1 MASQHTRKVEVLR
14 VVSRVIA
21 ILAVIA
27 VLTVLFAPVALAQN
41 PPVHFAKA
49 VAYPSGGDWV
59 YSVAVGNLNGDGH
72 PDLVV
77 ANLCGN
83 YNCYSG
89 APGIGQIGVLLGNG
103 DGTFQPPVIY
113 SSGGYDSYSVAIGD
127 VNGDGH
133 PDLVVA
139 NSCETSDCNNGSVSV
154 LLGNGDGTFQSPL
167 SYSSGGNAHSVAIG
181 DVNGDGKPDI
191 VVATC
196 KSGTGFLLL
205 W

>member
-27 VLTVLFAPVALAQN
+27 VLTVLFAPVALAQE
-41 PPVHFAKA
+41 PPVRFAKA

-59 YSVAVGNLNGDGH
+59 YSVAVKDVHDDGH

-77 ANLCGN
+77 VNLCGT
-83 YNCYSG
+83 YNCYG
-89 APGIGQIGVLLGNG
+89 GEPGVGQIGVLLGNC

-127 VNGDGH
+127 VNGDG
-133 PDLVVA
+133 
-139 NSCETSDCNNGSVSV
+139 
-154 LLGNGDGTFQSPL
+154 Q
-167 SYSSGGNAHSVAIG
+167 
-181 DVNGDGKPDI
+181 
-191 VVATC
+191 
-196 KSGTGFLLL
+196 
-205 W
+205 